1 MSAFES
7 ELSLITLELRRF
19 FAVPW
24 NLRIAVLAVP
34 AIWLSLWPYT
44 PSPFVPI
51 FGALFIGLEPLYCN
65 ILFRAPNE
73 LEALSVLPLSWKR
86 IVLAKNIATLLITL
100 ICLALLSIIVL
111 YFAPI
116 PPPSDHY
123 WKGALYLGTVVFPLM
138 QIGNSQSVQHP
149 RRQIG
154 WKFDDIAGGVLMG
167 GFVAVLSIPYLLLV
181 EGANAPLLCLPYIA
195 AAAFVWFRRSP
206 AQTSRRVTTQRSTLC
221 AIR

>member
-1 MSAFES
+1 MSAFGS
-7 ELSLITLELRRF
+7 EWTLITLELRRF
-19 FAVPW
+19 FAAPW

-34 AIWLSLWPYT
+34 AIWLSLWPYI

-86 IVLAKNIATLLITL
+86 IVLAKNIAALLITL

-111 YFAPI
+111 YFATV

-123 WKGALYLGTVVFPLM
+123 WKSVLYLGTVIFPLM
-138 QIGNSQSVQHP
+138 HIGNSQSVQHP
-149 RRQIG
+149 RRRMG
-154 WKFDDIAGGVLMG
+154 WRFDDVAGGVLMG
-167 GFVAVLSIPYLLLV
+167 GYVVVLSIPYVLLA

-195 AAAFVWFRRSP
+195 AVAFVWFRRSP
-206 AQTSRRVTTQRSTLC
+206 AETARQVTTHRSTLC